1 MERVLALN
9 ATSFLSSPELTTFPA
24 MDTMLRQALH
34 EPCLLDRSA
43 MQRKVRRCYGDLH
56 LGNICLL
63 DSKPVLFDCLEFD
76 DELAT

>member
-1 MERVLALN
+1 
-9 ATSFLSSPELTTFPA
+9 
-24 MDTMLRQALH
+24 MLRQALQ

-63 DSKPVLFDCLEFD
+63 NGRPVLFDCLEFD